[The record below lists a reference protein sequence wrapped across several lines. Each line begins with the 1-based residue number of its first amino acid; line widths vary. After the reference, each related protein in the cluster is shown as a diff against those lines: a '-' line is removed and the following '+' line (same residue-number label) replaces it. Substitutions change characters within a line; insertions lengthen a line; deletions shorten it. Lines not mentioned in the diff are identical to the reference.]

1 MASCFGAHFPQHL
14 NAPISLDCLPSG
26 QGDISKFFQLCIPTA
41 SEILNGVLSKYGFQL
56 TQNGCVDFTQE
67 LSKFVADPEICEL
80 EKELKQRFM
89 PTIYPNPA

>member
-1 MASCFGAHFPQHL
+1 MEQIQLQC
-14 NAPISLDCLPSG
+14 